1 VVALLK
7 LKLLLGLLL
16 VTLAAFIAA
25 APLTHASS
33 GQSSGQVVMVNF
45 DVTVDLGS
53 STMVQRAVTTAEL
66 THAKAIVIVMNTPGG
81 YLSDMLN
88 IVNYIE
94 QAQADGIPVYTYVPP
109 DGMAASAGSYI
120 AMATNSIIMA
130 NGTFIGP
137 STPIVVGGTPL
148 EQNHTEDAMIA
159 FMEGLASRWGRN
171 ATAVEIM
178 VVSDKAFTAQQALQ
192 YHIINGVA
200 NSLQQAMEDWG
211 IANYTQVW
219 VSENL
224 YEQFLSVL
232 TNPTVDGIL
241 MTLGFFLILIDL
253 YHPTLALSAVGVVAI
268 VLGLVGAEVV
278 GASIIG
284 ITLILIG
291 AAIML
296 LEVKMGHGFAMI
308 AGAAVAAL
316 GVYLLALN
324 IPYITT
330 SAPTAPKYVLADV
343 SIAVVGAVLGLYIRW
358 IAAPMK
364 RRKPMAGPESLIG
377 DVGVALTD
385 LSPAGE
391 VKVQGIVWKAR
402 AASGN
407 IKAGEQVRVVRVEGL
422 TLIVEGASGESQ
434 PR

>member
-1 VVALLK
+1 MK

-25 APLTHASS
+25 APLAHASS
-33 GQSSGQVVMVNF
+33 GQLSGQVVMVNF

>member
-1 VVALLK
+1 LK

-25 APLTHASS
+25 APLTHASP

-219 VSENL
+219 ASENL

-385 LSPAGE
+385 LSPTGE